1 MCCFWLTTFANI
13 AMSKAQNPM
22 TGQMS
27 GSMANFVTTTH
38 GGQNVIRSKAF
49 NQQDANSDSQ
59 QVVRTSFKMVA
70 DEYISFGGLTDEG
83 FPETPKGKTAYN
95 LFMAANLPVA
105 IDKSGAELAINYS
118 KLVIAD
124 GSLPPLVVTEGIT
137 VAEGIQISFQTK
149 TLIPKVSATDE
160 MVAVAKTTVGEL
172 LVAKQVRGADP
183 VGTILIEYPGIQPA
197 EIRCCYLYVRSAD
210 GSKASKSVYIP
221 FYGAHPHI

>member
-70 DEYISFGGLTDEG
+70 DEYISFGGLT
-83 FPETPKGKTAYN
+83 YN

>member
-1 MCCFWLTTFANI
+1 
-13 AMSKAQNPM
+13 MSKAQNPM

-38 GGQNVIRSKAF
+38 GGQNIIRSKAF

-59 QVVRTSFKMVA
+59 IVVRTSFKLGA
-70 DEYISFGGLTDEG
+70 EEYISFGGLTDEG

-95 LFMAANLPVA
+95 LFMAANLPGA
-105 IDKSGAELAINYS
+105 IDKSGTEPAINYS

-137 VAEGIQISFQTK
+137 VAEGIQISYQTK
-149 TLIPKVSATDE
+149 TLIPKVSETDE

-172 LVAKQVRGADP
+172 LVTKQVRGANP

-197 EIRCCYLYVRSAD
+197 EIKCCYLFVRSAD